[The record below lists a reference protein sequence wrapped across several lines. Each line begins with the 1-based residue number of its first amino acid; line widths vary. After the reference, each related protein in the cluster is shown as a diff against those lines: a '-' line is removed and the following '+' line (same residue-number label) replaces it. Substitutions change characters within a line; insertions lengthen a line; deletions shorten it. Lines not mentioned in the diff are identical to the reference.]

1 MSDKVKKTTTVK
13 KEKKKTT
20 KEAPKTMVHSMND
33 AFFLKN
39 EARKPQ
45 WRVIDAKDQVLG
57 RLATQIA
64 DILRGKDKAYF
75 TPHTDS
81 GDYVIVINA
90 EKVVLTGDKWENKTY
105 ESYSGWIGGLKVLTA
120 NQVRA
125 KHPDRI
131 IELAVKR
138 MLPKNTLSRYLMR
151 KLRIFAGAEHPHI
164 AQITTAMQMEAK

>member
-1 MSDKVKKTTTVK
+1 M
-13 KEKKKTT
+13 
-20 KEAPKTMVHSMND
+20 SMNT
-33 AFFLKN
+33 AFFLKK
-39 EARKPQ
+39 EARKPE
-45 WRVIDAKDQVLG
+45 WRVIDAQDQVLG

-90 EKVVLTGDKWENKTY
+90 DKVILTGNKWDQKTY
-105 ESYSGWIGGLKVLTA
+105 ERYSGWIGGLKVLTA
-120 NQVRA
+120 RQMHA

-138 MLPKNTLSRYLMR
+138 MLPKNILSRYMMR

-164 AQITTAMQMEAK
+164 AQLSKEA

>member
-1 MSDKVKKTTTVK
+1 M
-13 KEKKKTT
+13 
-20 KEAPKTMVHSMND
+20 MRMNMNT
-33 AFFLKN
+33 AFFLKK
-39 EARKPQ
+39 EERKPQ

-90 EKVVLTGDKWENKTY
+90 DKIVLTGNKWENKTY

-120 NQVRA
+120 NQMHK

-131 IELAVKR
+131 VELAVKR
-138 MLPKNTLSRYLMR
+138 MLPKNTLSRHLMR
-151 KLRIFAGAEHPHI
+151 KLRIFAGAEHTHI
-164 AQITTAMQMEAK
+164 AQVTASAMAA

>member
-1 MSDKVKKTTTVK
+1 
-13 KEKKKTT
+13 
-20 KEAPKTMVHSMND
+20 MNT
-33 AFFLKN
+33 AFFLKK
-39 EARKPQ
+39 EARKPK
-45 WRVIDAKDQVLG
+45 WRVIDAQDQVLG

-90 EKVVLTGDKWENKTY
+90 DKIILTGNKWDQKTY
-105 ESYSGWIGGLKVLTA
+105 ERYSGWIGGLKVLTA
-120 NQVRA
+120 RQMHA

-131 IELAVKR
+131 VELAVKR
-138 MLPKNTLSRYLMR
+138 MLPKNILARHMMR

-164 AQITTAMQMEAK
+164 AQLEKAS